1 MQGSVDE
8 RLRRADMIKQA
19 RESFNHHADH
29 SASQRK
35 FNVAVNENMETEV
48 TYKWKSFMV
57 RTIIGA
63 ILFLFVLCV
72 DQMSISYNDLKSSSI
87 KEIIETNQT
96 VETIQ
101 ESTANF
107 AKEKIIPVF
116 HRLW

>member
-19 RESFNHHADH
+19 RESFNHHANH
-29 SASQRK
+29 SASQSK
-35 FNVAVNENMETEV
+35 FNVAVSENIETEV